1 MPLLNSLWLTLFSNC
16 CAEQHS
22 HKMYSFSFSLFPSS
36 LFLSPSFLYPPKR
49 KYTFEREKK
58 NRRRKHHKKRVLSN
72 GLLLCFSAV
81 ILSVALLSMPGVVVG
96 IDYYCFSKRLPF
108 RIRNGWP
115 ESYCSLLISS
125 SPVPCLL
132 FGTALSLF
140 CHFDRAR
147 ERERVCVCVCVCS
160 FGISGGKIGSM

>member
-1 MPLLNSLWLTLFSNC
+1 MPNSTHTKC
-16 CAEQHS
+16 THS
-22 HKMYSFSFSLFPSS
+22 HSLFFHLRSFSLPHFSIHQNENTHS
-36 LFLSPSFLYPPKR
+36 KG
-49 KYTFEREKK
+49 KK

-140 CHFDRAR
+140 CHFDRAG
-147 ERERVCVCVCVCS
+147 ERERVCVCVCVFVRH
-160 FGISGGKIGSM
+160 FGRQNWFNVIK